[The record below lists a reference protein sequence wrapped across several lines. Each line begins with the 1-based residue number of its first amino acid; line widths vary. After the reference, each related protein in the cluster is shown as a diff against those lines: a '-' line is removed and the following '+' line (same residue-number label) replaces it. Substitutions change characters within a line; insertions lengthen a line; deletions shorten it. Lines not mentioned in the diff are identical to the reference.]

1 MSMLRPMRDG
11 LFKYR
16 KRKKVS
22 LDGSVPGVPYTN
34 YSRSRKYVAG
44 MPYRPGSSG
53 YHHNSYMGAMPQK
66 YHPSLNAPAV
76 RETEY
81 DPYESSEIFFTP
93 RPVNPGLPHEFNNK
107 NHEMPLSFSLPADDL
122 TQTELLRMTMG
133 EREESSV
140 EDESLDHYPGVTEIA
155 DALAKLSTVLPSDH
169 QDLLNLRT
177 AMRDLLGFQELWP
190 ELEESGIGSG
200 PFETEELTP
209 EVVGRKFFDIT
220 GALGCLQEVLPP
232 EHPDIINL
240 RAAMHNILDDPETM
254 SMLESLAGD
263 DITSKLGEGNPYEID
278 MFGEPEPMFGEPQ
291 PNGPFVEEYA
301 LEEIVQQEGPF
312 EAPEPEFAQV
322 ERLPDMGMPDAMP
335 EPTEYDVGMV
345 VDGIDHIAE
354 QPRQMFE
361 NQDMQPEM
369 TFGEPQ
375 PDGPF
380 VEEHTLEEIVQQ
392 QCPFAVPAP
401 EFMEQDMMP
410 NEMITNMGMSSTMP
424 QPASYDVGMAAD
436 EINQAIDQVV
446 EQPMPQEV
454 ELDPFQQL
462 YDPFMAQQYMFDPMM
477 QYMPNYMI
485 PGPMP
490 FGPSMGP
497 GPMGPMPMPDMMP
510 GP

>member
-11 LFKYR
+11 LFKYL

-34 YSRSRKYVAG
+34 YSRSRKYVSG
-44 MPYRPGSSG
+44 MPYRPGSPG
-53 YHHNSYMGAMPQK
+53 YHHDSYMGAMPQE

-81 DPYESSEIFFTP
+81 DPYEPSEMFFTP
-93 RPVNPGLPHEFNNK
+93 RPGNPGLPHDFDNK
-107 NHEMPLSFSLPADDL
+107 NHHETPLPFSLPADDL

-133 EREESSV
+133 EREESAV

-155 DALAKLSTVLPSDH
+155 DALAKLSPVLPADH
-169 QDLLNLRT
+169 HDLINLRT

-190 ELEESGIGSG
+190 EIEESGIGSG
-200 PFETEELTP
+200 VPFETEELTP

-240 RAAMHNILDDPETM
+240 RAAMHNILDNPETM

-291 PNGPFVEEYA
+291 PFEEQFSE
-301 LEEIVQQEGPF
+301 LEMISAEVQSQ
-312 EAPEPEFAQV
+312 
-322 ERLPDMGMPDAMP
+322 D
-335 EPTEYDVGMV
+335 
-345 VDGIDHIAE
+345 
-354 QPRQMFE
+354 MFE

-392 QCPFAVPAP
+392 QGPFAVPAP

-410 NEMITNMGMSSTMP
+410 DEILPDMGMPGVMRE
-424 QPASYDVGMAAD
+424 AVGYDVGMVAD
-436 EINQAIDQVV
+436 EINQAIDQVM

-454 ELDPFQQL
+454 EPDPFQPQ
-462 YDPFMAQQYMFDPMM
+462 YDPFMAPEYMFNPQYIPGYMM
-477 QYMPNYMI
+477 G
-485 PGPMP
+485 GPMP
-490 FGPSMGP
+490 FGPAMGP
-497 GPMGPMPMPDMMP
+497 SGPMGPMP